1 MKKIMGRLLEIAI
14 YLIFGGLVFYKM
26 LNDFISE
33 RLEATIKFVLYSL
46 ITVYFIFADIKANI
60 IWIVLIGTV
69 LFVPSMINKGHD
81 VEQTD
86 ELSYAIEILL
96 CSVNIFIIL
105 IKFGVMRIFLNL

>member
-1 MKKIMGRLLEIAI
+1 MGKFIEISI
-14 YLIFGGLVFYKM
+14 YVMFGGLVCYKM

-46 ITVYFIFADIKANI
+46 IILYFILADIKANI

-69 LFVPSMINKGHD
+69 LFVPSMINKVHD
-81 VEQTD
+81 IDDEN

-96 CSVNIFIIL
+96 ATVNIFIIL